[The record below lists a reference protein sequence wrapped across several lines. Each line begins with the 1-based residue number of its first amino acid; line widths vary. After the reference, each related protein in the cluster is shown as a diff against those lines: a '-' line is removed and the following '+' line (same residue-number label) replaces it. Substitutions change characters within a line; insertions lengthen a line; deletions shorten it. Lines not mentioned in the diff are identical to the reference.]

1 MTFEE
6 AKQQAIERSEW
17 VLCHSAGYY
26 TARTPDG
33 RDIIGKGENGVF
45 VGGEYRRVVVRVHK
59 ATESIEVYFGMERN
73 GLISAL
79 EVGGDHF
86 EAGLEYY
93 RRETRPATEA
103 DPEIKEIRKP
113 ELDGYIRHR
122 LSLFE
127 PTGFYLDDVI
137 LGPAKQ
143 PTGGKVF
150 GNVIEECLE
159 AFFSACCED
168 VKYTQSQEYFAD
180 FAENNEFEFYENGIC
195 IRHR

>member
-6 AKQQAIERSEW
+6 AKQQANERSEW
-17 VLCHSAGYY
+17 VLCHGAGYY

-45 VGGEYRRVVVRVHK
+45 VGGEYL
-59 ATESIEVYFGMERN
+59 T
-73 GLISAL
+73 
-79 EVGGDHF
+79 
-86 EAGLEYY
+86 
-93 RRETRPATEA
+93 
-103 DPEIKEIRKP
+103 
-113 ELDGYIRHR
+113 
-122 LSLFE
+122 
-127 PTGFYLDDVI
+127 
-137 LGPAKQ
+137 
-143 PTGGKVF
+143 
-150 GNVIEECLE
+150 

>member
-6 AKQQAIERSEW
+6 AKQQAIDRSEW
-17 VLCHSAGYY
+17 VLCHGAGYY

-33 RDIIGKGENGVF
+33 RYIIGKGENGVF
-45 VGGEYRRVVVRVHK
+45 VGGEYRRIVVRVHK

-103 DPEIKEIRKP
+103 EEITDNE
-113 ELDGYIRHR
+113 YIRHC

-143 PTGGKVF
+143 PTEGKVF

-159 AFFSACCED
+159 AFFSACSED

-180 FAENNEFEFYENGIC
+180 FADNNELEFYENGIC

>member
-17 VLCHSAGYY
+17 VLCHGAGYY

-33 RDIIGKGENGVF
+33 RDIIGKGEKRGF
-45 VGGEYRRVVVRVHK
+45 RRRVVVRVHK

-103 DPEIKEIRKP
+103 
-113 ELDGYIRHR
+113 
-122 LSLFE
+122 
-127 PTGFYLDDVI
+127 
-137 LGPAKQ
+137 
-143 PTGGKVF
+143 
-150 GNVIEECLE
+150 EERE
-159 AFFSACCED
+159 A
-168 VKYTQSQEYFAD
+168 VKYLRARNYTHFKLSKRCAQK
-180 FAENNEFEFYENGIC
+180 
-195 IRHR
+195 R

>member
-17 VLCHSAGYY
+17 VLCHGAGYY

-73 GLISAL
+73 GLIYAL

-93 RRETRPATEA
+93 RRETRPA
-103 DPEIKEIRKP
+103 
-113 ELDGYIRHR
+113 
-122 LSLFE
+122 
-127 PTGFYLDDVI
+127 
-137 LGPAKQ
+137 KQ
-143 PTGGKVF
+143 PTDGKDF
-150 GNVIEECLE
+150 GDVVNECMT
-159 AFFSACCED
+159 AFFEACSED
-168 VKYTQSQEYFAD
+168 VKYTRSQEYFAD
-180 FAENNEFEFYENGIC
+180 FAENNNFEFYENGIC

>member
-6 AKQQAIERSEW
+6 AKQQAIDRSEW
-17 VLCHSAGYY
+17 VLCHGAGYY

-33 RDIIGKGENGVF
+33 PDIIGKGENGVF
-45 VGGEYRRVVVRVHK
+45 VGGEYRRIVVRVHK

-103 DPEIKEIRKP
+103 EENAI
-113 ELDGYIRHR
+113 
-122 LSLFE
+122 
-127 PTGFYLDDVI
+127 I
-137 LGPAKQ
+137 LTLNYRNDA
-143 PTGGKVF
+143 
-150 GNVIEECLE
+150 
-159 AFFSACCED
+159 
-168 VKYTQSQEYFAD
+168 
-180 FAENNEFEFYENGIC
+180 
-195 IRHR
+195 H

>member
-6 AKQQAIERSEW
+6 AKQSEW
-17 VLCHSAGYY
+17 VLCHDAGYY

-45 VGGEYRRVVVRVHK
+45 RRLVVVRVHK

-103 DPEIKEIRKP
+103 EE
-113 ELDGYIRHR
+113 
-122 LSLFE
+122 
-127 PTGFYLDDVI
+127 
-137 LGPAKQ
+137 
-143 PTGGKVF
+143 
-150 GNVIEECLE
+150 NVIIPTLNYRND
-159 AFFSACCED
+159 A
-168 VKYTQSQEYFAD
+168 
-180 FAENNEFEFYENGIC
+180 
-195 IRHR
+195 H

>member
-6 AKQQAIERSEW
+6 AKQQAIDRSEW
-17 VLCHSAGYY
+17 VLCHGAGYY

-45 VGGEYRRVVVRVHK
+45 VGK
-59 ATESIEVYFGMERN
+59 
-73 GLISAL
+73 
-79 EVGGDHF
+79 D
-86 EAGLEYY
+86 
-93 RRETRPATEA
+93 
-103 DPEIKEIRKP
+103 IKGP
-113 ELDGYIRHR
+113 ELEEYVRHR

-143 PTGGKVF
+143 PTEGKVF

-168 VKYTQSQEYFAD
+168 VK
-180 FAENNEFEFYENGIC
+180 
-195 IRHR
+195 

>member
-1 MTFEE
+1 MTFKE

-17 VLCHSAGYY
+17 VMCHGACYY
-26 TARTPDG
+26 TARQPDG

-86 EAGLEYY
+86 EAELEYY

-103 DPEIKEIRKP
+103 EEKEAVTYLRQRNYTHFK
-113 ELDGYIRHR
+113 
-122 LSLFE
+122 LSKRCAL
-127 PTGFYLDDVI
+127 
-137 LGPAKQ
+137 K
-143 PTGGKVF
+143 
-150 GNVIEECLE
+150 
-159 AFFSACCED
+159 
-168 VKYTQSQEYFAD
+168 
-180 FAENNEFEFYENGIC
+180 
-195 IRHR
+195 R

>member
-17 VLCHSAGYY
+17 VLCHGAGYY

-33 RDIIGKGENGVF
+33 RDIIRKGESGVF
-45 VGGEYRRVVVRVHK
+45 RRRVVVRVHK
-59 ATESIEVYFGMERN
+59 TTESIEVYFGMERN

-103 DPEIKEIRKP
+103 EEKEAVTYLRQRNYTHFK
-113 ELDGYIRHR
+113 
-122 LSLFE
+122 LSKRCAL
-127 PTGFYLDDVI
+127 
-137 LGPAKQ
+137 K
-143 PTGGKVF
+143 
-150 GNVIEECLE
+150 
-159 AFFSACCED
+159 
-168 VKYTQSQEYFAD
+168 
-180 FAENNEFEFYENGIC
+180 
-195 IRHR
+195 R

>member
-1 MTFEE
+1 MYTIPTAIRFGGGRKTRGDEE
-6 AKQQAIERSEW
+6 ITDNE
-17 VLCHSAGYY
+17 
-26 TARTPDG
+26 
-33 RDIIGKGENGVF
+33 
-45 VGGEYRRVVVRVHK
+45 
-59 ATESIEVYFGMERN
+59 
-73 GLISAL
+73 
-79 EVGGDHF
+79 
-86 EAGLEYY
+86 
-93 RRETRPATEA
+93 
-103 DPEIKEIRKP
+103 
-113 ELDGYIRHR
+113 YIRHC

-127 PTGFYLDDVI
+127 PTGFYLDDAI

-143 PTGGKVF
+143 PTEGKVF

>member
-6 AKQQAIERSEW
+6 AKQQVIDRSEW
-17 VLCHSAGYY
+17 VLCHGAGYY

-33 RDIIGKGENGVF
+33 RDIIG
-45 VGGEYRRVVVRVHK
+45 GEYRRIVVRVHK

-103 DPEIKEIRKP
+103 EEKE
-113 ELDGYIRHR
+113 
-122 LSLFE
+122 
-127 PTGFYLDDVI
+127 
-137 LGPAKQ
+137 A
-143 PTGGKVF
+143 
-150 GNVIEECLE
+150 
-159 AFFSACCED
+159 
-168 VKYTQSQEYFAD
+168 VKYLRARNYTHFKLSKRCALK
-180 FAENNEFEFYENGIC
+180 
-195 IRHR
+195 R

>member
-17 VLCHSAGYY
+17 VLCHGDGYY

-33 RDIIGKGENGVF
+33 RDII
-45 VGGEYRRVVVRVHK
+45 GGEYRRVVVRVHK

-103 DPEIKEIRKP
+103 EEKE
-113 ELDGYIRHR
+113 
-122 LSLFE
+122 
-127 PTGFYLDDVI
+127 
-137 LGPAKQ
+137 A
-143 PTGGKVF
+143 
-150 GNVIEECLE
+150 
-159 AFFSACCED
+159 
-168 VKYTQSQEYFAD
+168 VKYLRARNYTHFKLSKRCALK
-180 FAENNEFEFYENGIC
+180 
-195 IRHR
+195 R

>member
-6 AKQQAIERSEW
+6 AKQQAIDRSEW
-17 VLCHSAGYY
+17 VLCHGADYY

-45 VGGEYRRVVVRVHK
+45 VGGEYRR
-59 ATESIEVYFGMERN
+59 T
-73 GLISAL
+73 
-79 EVGGDHF
+79 GDK
-86 EAGLEYY
+86 
-93 RRETRPATEA
+93 
-103 DPEIKEIRKP
+103 DIKGP
-113 ELDGYIRHR
+113 ELEEYVRHR

-127 PTGFYLDDVI
+127 PTGFCLDDVI

-143 PTGGKVF
+143 PTEGKVF

-180 FAENNEFEFYENGIC
+180 FAENNEFEFYENGIR